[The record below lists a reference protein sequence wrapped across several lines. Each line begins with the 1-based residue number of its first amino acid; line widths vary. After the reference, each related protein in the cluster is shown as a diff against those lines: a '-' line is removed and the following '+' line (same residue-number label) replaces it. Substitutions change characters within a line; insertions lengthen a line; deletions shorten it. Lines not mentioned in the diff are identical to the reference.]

1 MNQSPLKRH
10 AGRRHRPRGFMLI
23 EVLVAVLVFS
33 LGVLTIVG
41 LQAAAVQHSTH
52 AQQRADAMLLVDDL
66 IGRMWL
72 TDRNFATLNA
82 GFSTGGPGYTAWL
95 ANVGAKL
102 PGSAAH
108 QPTVTVVEVPSPGGA
123 ALSSSLVTVVV
134 NWLPPQAA
142 AGAAPHR
149 LTVVTR
155 IR

>member
-1 MNQSPLKRH
+1 MRSHQPLRH
-10 AGRRHRPRGFMLI
+10 FAGRRKPRGFMLI

-41 LQAAAVQHSTH
+41 LQAAAVQHSTQ

-72 TDRNFATLNA
+72 TDRNFATLDA
-82 GFSTGGPGYTAWL
+82 GFSTGGAAYTAWL
-95 ANVGAKL
+95 ADIGPRL
-102 PGSAAH
+102 PGVAAH
-108 QPTVTVVEVPSPGGA
+108 PPTVTVVEVPGAGAA